1 MNIRRLLL
9 ICLAPLTL
17 TLYGCAA
24 AVVAGGGAAV
34 MMGSDRRTSGTY
46 IEDQNIE
53 HKVGHRI
60 SEKYDDQVHVDVTS
74 YNRFMLLVGEAPTQE
89 IKDKMGVLALGVEN
103 VRNVQNDIT
112 VGPNTSSSTRAND
125 AYITSKVKAQF
136 VSENKFQV
144 NHVKVVT
151 EDSTV
156 FLMGLVKHKEGDDA
170 AEIASGTSGVHRV
183 VKVFEYID

>member
-1 MNIRRLLL
+1 MNIRTMLL
-9 ICLAPLTL
+9 ILLALPTPA
-17 TLYGCAA
+17 LYGCFP

-34 MMGSDRRTSGTY
+34 VMGTDRRTSGTY

-53 HKVGHRI
+53 LKASRRI
-60 SEKYDDQVHVDVTS
+60 SEKYDDQVHVDAIS
-74 YNRFMLLVGEAPTQE
+74 FNRFVLLVGEAPTQE
-89 IKDKMGVLALGVEN
+89 IKDNIGAIALGVES

-112 VGPNTSSSTRAND
+112 IGANTSSSTRAND
-125 AYITSKVKAQF
+125 AYLTSKVKAQF
-136 VSENKFQV
+136 VTANKFQV

-170 AEIASGTSGVHRV
+170 AEIASATGGVHRV
-183 VKVFEYID
+183 VKVFEYLD